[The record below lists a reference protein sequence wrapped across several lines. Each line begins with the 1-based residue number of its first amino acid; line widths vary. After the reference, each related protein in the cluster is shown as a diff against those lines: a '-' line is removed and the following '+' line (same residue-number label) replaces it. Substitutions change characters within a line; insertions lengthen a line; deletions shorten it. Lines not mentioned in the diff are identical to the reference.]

1 MNKSELVSK
10 VAESTGFTKV
20 ATEKTLKS
28 VLDVIGKALANDEGV
43 TLIGFG
49 SFSVAT
55 RAART
60 GRNPQTG
67 KEIKIAEKKVVKF
80 SVGKNLK
87 DSVCIKPKGK
97 AGCGCGCKPTKAKK
111 K

>member
-10 VAESTGFTKV
+10 VAESAGLTKV
-20 ATEKTLKS
+20 AAEKALKS
-28 VLDVIGKALANDEGV
+28 VLDVIAKALADEESV

-49 SFSVAT
+49 SFSVTT

-67 KEIKIAEKKVVKF
+67 KEMKIAEKKVVKF
-80 SVGKNLK
+80 NVGKNLK
-87 DSVCIKPKGK
+87 ESVCVKPKS
-97 AGCGCGCKPTKAKK
+97 GCGCACKTGKAKK

>member
-1 MNKSELVSK
+1 MNKAELVSK
-10 VAESTGFTKV
+10 VAESAGLTKV
-20 ATEKTLKS
+20 AAEKTLKS
-28 VLDVIGKALANDEGV
+28 VLDVIAKALANDEGV

-55 RAART
+55 RAARI

-67 KEIKIAEKKVVKF
+67 KEIKIAERKVVKF
-80 SVGKNLK
+80 NVGKNLK
-87 DSVCIKPKGK
+87 ESVCVKPK
-97 AGCGCGCKPTKAKK
+97 AGCGCACKAVKAKK